1 MRMGGPKWNHAK
13 LYGFFAASWF
23 FLLEKRESESLPEC
37 GCLRQHGSVLV
48 HLMRN
53 SDDLCIIM
61 KWSAQQEHHHSLLLQ
76 WFSSVAFIFSTV
88 LFCLSDCSQTI
99 YLLIELQRKRESQK
113 LLHRRHPNLYHFR
126 FTGRDI
132 LQPLPITEE
141 ALKFC
146 CQSID
151 LQARQADHTCVPSVP
166 VHFDTPTLAMDGGKP
181 LIFGFDLCC
190 VWMT

>member
-1 MRMGGPKWNHAK
+1 MGGPKWNHAK
-13 LYGFFAASWF
+13 LYGFFAALWF
-23 FLLEKRESESLPEC
+23 FLRENGEDQKRESESLPEWPSPC
-37 GCLRQHGSVLV
+37 GCLRQHGSVFV

-53 SDDLCIIM
+53 SDDLCLIM

-113 LLHRRHPNLYHFR
+113 LLHRRHPNLYRFR

-141 ALKFC
+141 ALKCC
-146 CQSID
+146 CQSI
-151 LQARQADHTCVPSVP
+151 ATRQN
-166 VHFDTPTLAMDGGKP
+166 
-181 LIFGFDLCC
+181 
-190 VWMT
+190 